1 MTDTK
6 REFDGLRQEI
16 AAVDAQ
22 IVRALDRRAKL
33 SRDVARLRGDGPA
46 LLPVE
51 PPADLEQVSG
61 RTGDMPPESLR
72 DIYREIRAACLGLEL
87 GVTVAFLG
95 AVGGAGH
102 AAARGRFGASTPLV
116 PAESAA
122 GAAAAVVGGR
132 ATFAVVPFETKS
144 DGLVQSTLAALLGT
158 ELKVV
163 ATFEAVS
170 AVQLVSRSGNVAEVE
185 RVYAAPSERAACR
198 STLDALGDAGRVSVI
213 EVKTPE
219 VACKYARD
227 DSAAGALLEES
238 YAASQDLAA
247 CQLEVHDGPSERV
260 RYAVLGERPARRT
273 GSDATLL
280 AFSVSD
286 SPGALLEVL
295 RQFAERGVNLSKIQS
310 RPTPG
315 EAWSYLFFAELVGH
329 ATDRAVVGAVEEV
342 RRQARFFKLLGT
354 YAV

>member
-6 REFDGLRQEI
+6 REFDGVRQEI
-16 AAVDAQ
+16 ASVDAQ
-22 IVRALDRRAKL
+22 LVRALDRRAKL
-33 SRDVARLRGDGPA
+33 SRELARLRGDGPV

-51 PPADLEQVSG
+51 PPADFEALSG

-72 DIYREIRAACLGLEL
+72 DIYREIRAACVGLEL
-87 GVTVAFLG
+87 GATVAFLG
-95 AVGGAGH
+95 VIGGAGH
-102 AAARGRFGASTPLV
+102 VAARERFGATTPLV
-116 PAESAA
+116 PADSAA
-122 GAAAAVVGGR
+122 HAAAAVVSGR

-144 DGLVQSTLAALLGT
+144 DGLVQPTLAALLGT
-158 ELKVV
+158 DLKVV
-163 ATFEAVS
+163 ATFEAIS
-170 AVQLVSRSGNVAEVE
+170 TVQLVSRSGNVAEVL
-185 RVYAAPSERAACR
+185 RVYVAPSERAACR
-198 STLDALGDAGRVSVI
+198 STLEPLGDSGRIAII

-219 VACKYARD
+219 VACKLARD
-227 DSAAGALLEES
+227 DAAAGALVEES
-238 YAASQDLAA
+238 YATSQDLAA
-247 CQLEVHDGPSERV
+247 CQLDVGDAPRERV

-273 GSDATLL
+273 GGDATLL

-315 EAWSYLFFAELVGH
+315 EAWSYLFFVELVGH

-342 RRQARFFKLLGT
+342 RRQARFFRLLGT